1 MKQAIPKESNASENN
16 SRLPSRIFVGLS
28 WKISLLS
35 SLILLIVVSTFSV
48 INYNSLVDNIEQQRE
63 TQYQR
68 YAREVES
75 LIGRSAETLHELI
88 RIIPYLKG
96 METILLAG
104 KREEILATFDR
115 YWTLFQIQNDI
126 EDVRFYDADDMLL
139 ANWSNFD
146 VNEYRDSLILDHVR
160 EVNSKEQPAT
170 PMICVESC
178 TQYTIEPL
186 LINGSRVGV
195 IAIGSSLV
203 EVFISFRRTSGSDI
217 GLLIKQENNS
227 YNTSPETDM
236 NIPEWGIRITALTN
250 SKRNLSI
257 LKEVAK
263 INPNLKSIGLGVQ
276 HKWNNRHYQIKL
288 LPLYGIRASDQAQLV
303 IITEITDTI
312 RAIQD
317 SIWRIVVIGLIGL
330 VLSEIILFSVLSRP
344 LSRLKHIVSSL
355 PLLAGGGFG
364 SFRSALT
371 SRHRQERMLKDEI
384 DLLYDASLTL
394 SHRLEKLEEKI
405 AYRTKMLVEQ
415 RDELSKE
422 KDFIE
427 NLLDTA
433 QVIVLTQDA
442 KGKIIMLN
450 AYGEM
455 LTRYSEQELQGKRF
469 LELLAPDSEHYNLD
483 THLLEIRQGHR
494 DQLRHE
500 AIVLCKDDSKRH
512 IAWLHSRLT
521 WHSGE
526 DPSMVLSVGLDITE
540 YKRVEGHLAWL
551 ADHDPL
557 TNLYNRR
564 RFSEELEQILGWAE
578 RYQHPGALL
587 FFDLDRFKYINDTSG
602 HQAGDALLK
611 MVSDMLSR
619 TIRTADISGRLGG
632 DEFAVILPEITPE
645 AAIEVAKKILSRLSE
660 TQLTLN
666 GRTHNIAAS
675 IGIAIFPE
683 HGNNVHDLLAA
694 ADLAMYQAKETGRGT
709 WHLFSNIDQARERIH
724 TLVYWK
730 EKIEYANLYDQYQLY
745 LQPILSLRSNTVS
758 HYEVLLR
765 MQDEDGTI
773 HSPSA
778 FIPAA
783 EHTGL
788 IHKIDHMVLRKAVAL
803 AAQINKTEGS
813 RISLSIN
820 LSAHAFNDPELLPVI
835 SQTISTHH
843 IDPTL
848 LMFEITETAA
858 LDNLPGTRSLL
869 RELKK
874 LGCGFVLDDFGV
886 GFSSFYYL
894 RELPVDAVKIDGSFI
909 RNLASNPD
917 DRILVNALCSVAKG
931 FGKKITAEFVEN
943 QAILDILKSID
954 IDFAQGYHV
963 GKPAPADS
971 FFPLQKQ
978 PEYAATFTEPTE

>member
-1 MKQAIPKESNASENN
+1 MKQVISENSIVSTKTSPQS
-16 SRLPSRIFVGLS
+16 SRAFVGLS
-28 WKISLLS
+28 WKISTLS
-35 SLILLIVVSTFSV
+35 SLILLLVVTTFSV
-48 INYNSLVDNIEQQRE
+48 INYQSLLDSIEQQRE

-75 LIGRSAETLHELI
+75 LIGRSAENLHELI

-96 METILLAG
+96 MENSLLAANP
-104 KREEILATFDR
+104 EQILASFDR

-126 EDVRFYDADDMLL
+126 EDVRFYDASESLL
-139 ANWSNFD
+139 ASWSNFEA
-146 VNEYRDSLILDHVR
+146 NGYRDNLILEHVR
-160 EVNSKEQPAT
+160 EVNSREQPAT

-186 LINGSRVGV
+186 LINGTRVGV
-195 IAIGSSLV
+195 IAIGSSLID
-203 EVFISFRRTSGSDI
+203 VFLNFRRASGSDI
-217 GLLIKQENNS
+217 GLFIKQKENAYDTPSDTN
-227 YNTSPETDM
+227 M
-236 NIPEWGIRITALTN
+236 RIPEWNVRITALTD
-250 SKRNLSI
+250 SKRNLAI
-257 LKEVAK
+257 LNKVAK
-263 INPNLKSIGLGVQ
+263 KHPDFENIGQGIQ
-276 HKWNNRHYQIKL
+276 NKWNDRHHQIRL
-288 LPLYGIRASDQAQLV
+288 LPLHGIRASDQAQLV
-303 IITEITDTI
+303 IVTEVTDTV

-317 SIWRIVVIGLIGL
+317 SIWRIVIIGLIGL

-344 LSRLKHIVSSL
+344 LSRLKHLVSIL

-364 SFRSALT
+364 GFRSALA
-371 SRHRQERMLKDEI
+371 SHQRKRLLEDEI
-384 DLLYDASLTL
+384 DLLYEASLTL
-394 SHRLEKLEEKI
+394 SQRLEKLEKQV
-405 AYRTKMLVEQ
+405 AYRTKMLINQ

-442 KGKIIMLN
+442 DGKIVMLN

-455 LTRYSEQELQGKRF
+455 LTRYSEQELQGRYF

-483 THLLEIRQGHR
+483 GHMLEIRQGLR
-494 DQLRHE
+494 EQLRHE
-500 AIVLCKDDSKRH
+500 AVVLCKDDSKRH

-521 WHSGE
+521 WHAGE

-564 RFSEELEQILGWAE
+564 RFSEELEQILSWAE

-645 AAIEVAKKILSRLSE
+645 AAIEVAKKILNRLSE
-660 TQLTLN
+660 TQLALN

-675 IGIAIFPE
+675 IGIALFPE

-709 WHLFSNIDQARERIH
+709 WHLFSNTDQTRERVH

-730 EKIEYANLYDQYQLY
+730 EKIEYANLHDRYQLH
-745 LQPILSLRSNTVS
+745 LQPILSLHDKTIN

-773 HSPSA
+773 HSPAA

-803 AAQINKTEGS
+803 AGRINQKANRPIG
-813 RISLSIN
+813 LSIN

-835 SQTISTHH
+835 SQTISACG

-869 RELKK
+869 RDLKK

-917 DRILVNALCSVAKG
+917 DRILVSALCSVAKG

-943 QAILDILKSID
+943 QAILDMLESMD
-954 IDFAQGYHV
+954 IDFAQGYHI
-963 GKPAPADS
+963 GKPAPADN
-971 FFPLQKQ
+971 FFPISKN
-978 PEYAATFTEPTE
+978 